1 MHKERRRK
9 GSVPI
14 PAPAAPRQFSVPISL
29 TSAGLAHHPRAPAL
43 FFFPPAGP
51 AQSAL
56 GLALTWWKSGCPGWM
71 GSLGSALVRKE
82 THQFESEPY

>member
-1 MHKERRRK
+1 MYKERRRK

-43 FFFPPAGP
+43 FFFSSCRATPVCSGP
-51 AQSAL
+51 CSD
-56 GLALTWWKSGCPGWM
+56 LAEEWVSWVGGFAWVSSGPEGD
-71 GSLGSALVRKE
+71 SPV
-82 THQFESEPY
+82 